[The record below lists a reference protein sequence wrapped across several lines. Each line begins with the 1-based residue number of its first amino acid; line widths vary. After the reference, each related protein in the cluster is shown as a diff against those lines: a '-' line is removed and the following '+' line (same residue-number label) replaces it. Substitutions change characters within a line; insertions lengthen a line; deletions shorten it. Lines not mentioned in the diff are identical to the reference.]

1 MKKLFFFLIG
11 VLVVFGLVAISIGG
25 YLGFVPVLAGVF
37 GSDKPQDLG
46 VVATQAAFDA
56 YSTKAQAIYESLPQ
70 PVDGKTAVFRD
81 PQPMTVSFT
90 QEEVSSALA
99 NTPWPYM
106 LIANPQVRINPD
118 GSVEASGVVRLDRL
132 EGFLAQVG
140 GPGYTRA
147 DAEKGLAWLGLL
159 PTNPIV
165 YAKGTGSVTNNQAT
179 VDVDTITVGRLPI
192 PFEKLGGDAVL
203 TSIANHIINSVDGL
217 NVEQADFTNGQL
229 NFTGTAP
236 TKIQVWKEE

>member
-11 VLVVFGLVAISIGG
+11 VLVVFALVTISIGG
-25 YLGFVPVLAGVF
+25 YLGFVPMLAGVF
-37 GSDKPQDLG
+37 GADQPEDLG
-46 VVATQAAFDA
+46 VVTSQAAFDQYA
-56 YSTKAQAIYESLPQ
+56 SKAQATYESLPQ
-70 PVDGKTAVFRD
+70 PVDGKTAVFSD

-99 NTPWPYM
+99 NTSWPYM

-147 DAEKGLAWLGLL
+147 DAEKGLEWLGLL

-165 YAKGTGSVTNNQAT
+165 YAKGTGSVTNNQAK

-203 TSIANHIINSVDGL
+203 TSIANHIISSVDGL
-217 NVEQADFTNGQL
+217 NVEQADFANSQL

-236 TKIQVWKEE
+236 TKIQVLEK